1 MNINLLACFIEY
13 LFVYLLDNQI
23 LNILQKKPPG
33 VFSQKLRELFLT
45 QKHMR
50 PIGFLR
56 PIFQEIE
63 NNLFQAQFYF

>member
-1 MNINLLACFIEY
+1 
-13 LFVYLLDNQI
+13 LFGNQI
-23 LNILQKKPPG
+23 VNILQKKPPG

-50 PIGFLR
+50 PLGFLR